1 MTKLALSKA
10 PIAMPDDFDSDPGII
25 MLVDEG
31 QDEGRRPGVTISPDF
46 IVTIHNEGQS
56 NDPHYNDLLRLA
68 RRMRVSLKNIRYQL
82 THLKTPLTAEEEYFY
97 RMRFFNI
104 RAIGLM
110 LEHSIPQWTN
120 CRDDEAIVQQCA
132 KHGIIPTLD
141 EWQADWLTFA
151 IYCADTQYQ
160 RENSKKVQ
168 QNKANKL
175 AHIVGLKAMKAKAL
189 LAAVE
194 FGPSMSIDFG
204 NHVSFT
210 KKQNGKVKCDGSY
223 VITLRID
230 HTEVKF
236 HICYY
241 QLEASIPILI
251 NGLRCISE
259 LVDELHKALAT
270 DAQTHSPLHLYVRH
284 YQLYPSS
291 FGFLNL
297 KPIYRLI
304 DANRREVEPTAPLA
318 SSKAIGH
325 LNAAL
330 NNLYKSLAK
339 AKRTAQ

>member
-1 MTKLALSKA
+1 MLEE
-10 PIAMPDDFDSDPGII
+10 FDSDPDII
-25 MLVDEG
+25 MLVDDG
-31 QDEGRRPGVTISPDF
+31 QDEGRGPGVTLSPDF
-46 IVTIHNEGQS
+46 IVTIHSKGQS
-56 NDPHYNDLLRLA
+56 DDPHYNDLLRLA
-68 RRMRVSLKNIRYQL
+68 RRMKVSLKNIRYQL
-82 THLKTPLTAEEEYFY
+82 SHLKSPLTADEERFY
-97 RMRFFNI
+97 RMRFFNV

-110 LEHSIPQWTN
+110 LEHGIPQWTN
-120 CRDDEAIVQQCA
+120 CRDDETIVQQCA

-160 RENSKKVQ
+160 RENSKEVQ

-189 LAAVE
+189 LAAVD
-194 FGPSMSIDFG
+194 FGPSVSIDFG
-204 NHVSFT
+204 NHIGVT
-210 KKQNGKVKCDGSY
+210 KLQNGKVKCDGSY
-223 VITLRID
+223 TVALRID
-230 HTEVKF
+230 GTEVKL
-236 HICYY
+236 HISYY

-270 DAQTHSPLHLYVRH
+270 DAQAHSPLHLYVRH

-330 NNLYKSLAK
+330 NILYKSLAK